1 MNKRLLL
8 IISISFSVAVLI
20 LIFIQVYWIN
30 YDFGVKQDLF
40 EQRVTDALNN
50 TAVKLEKLDAKGS
63 YKKIKTRTQ
72 GITFNNSTLTGRT
85 NQINFRVYN
94 EFSSDS
100 NGYQKSMFTTK
111 DLIDDSLKLDPAA
124 ASFLKILKEQFL
136 KTGIF

>member
-8 IISISFSVAVLI
+8 IISVSFSIALLI

-30 YDFGVKQDLF
+30 YDFGVRQDLF
-40 EQRVTDALNN
+40 EQKVTDALNN
-50 TAVKLEKLDAKGS
+50 TALKLEKLDAKGS

-72 GITFNNSTLTGRT
+72 GITYNNSSINGRP

-100 NGYQKSMFTTK
+100 NGFQKSMFTTK
-111 DLIDDSLKLDPAA
+111 
-124 ASFLKILKEQFL
+124 
-136 KTGIF
+136 T